1 MFLVNG
7 RLSRHC
13 GTLCP
18 SEVISLVGILILSQA
33 KKTITFISGKKCH
46 PLLQTQICMNRFSL
60 KFFQVCARWER
71 SRGENIRGDRY
82 ISQCKDMKLN
92 SIGFRKNTVKTAV
105 RKAL

>member
-1 MFLVNG
+1 
-7 RLSRHC
+7 
-13 GTLCP
+13 
-18 SEVISLVGILILSQA
+18 
-33 KKTITFISGKKCH
+33 
-46 PLLQTQICMNRFSL
+46 MNRFSL